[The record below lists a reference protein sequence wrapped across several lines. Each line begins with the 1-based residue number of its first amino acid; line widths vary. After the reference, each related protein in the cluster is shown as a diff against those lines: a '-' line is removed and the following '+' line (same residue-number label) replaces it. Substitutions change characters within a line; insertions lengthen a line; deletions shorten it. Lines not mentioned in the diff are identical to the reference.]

1 MTIYER
7 IRRWRKWWSVV
18 TDPAPAPEPA
28 PAPAPAP
35 APVPTPSPFLDMRGA
50 NLVGGSTAWTGWS
63 IADGPVYG
71 TNCKFVSN
79 AEVDRCIANG
89 MNTFRLLFTWEALQ
103 PAPYNDINANVGNYK
118 IYADKLFALVT
129 YITSKGANVILDIHG
144 DIDAGFAA
152 YRSVKVGALYDGHKI
167 EDLLENLWR
176 QLARKYKDNPRV
188 LYGITNEPHDISA
201 AVWYA
206 CAQKVL
212 NGIRSEGA
220 TAAIIMPG
228 TDWTGAGSWT
238 WHNSAGWNLSDPL
251 NNTQVQV
258 HLYLDAN
265 AGGGTTEIVSPTIGV
280 ERMKG
285 VVEWA
290 RSKGLKVYLGE
301 IGLSAS
307 NPIGQQAWN
316 NLHNYLL
323 ANRDV
328 CSGFAFW
335 ALGPKFWW
343 DSYRFTL
350 NNGTG
355 TSPQL
360 QMIQGALK

>member
-1 MTIYER
+1 MTIYDR
-7 IRRWRKWWSVV
+7 VRRSWKRWFSYTAPVV
-18 TDPAPAPEPA
+18 EPEPAPIPVPAPEPT
-28 PAPAPAP
+28 PL
-35 APVPTPSPFLDMRGA
+35 PSPFLDMRGA
-50 NLVGGSTAWTGWS
+50 NLVGGSTAWTGWTV
-63 IADGPVYG
+63 ANGPVYG
-71 TNCKFVSN
+71 TNCKFVST
-79 AEVDRCIANG
+79 AEIDRAVANG

-103 PAPYNDINANVGNYK
+103 PGRYSDINANTGNYK

-129 YITSKGANVILDIHG
+129 YITGKGANVILDIHG

-152 YRSVKVGALYDGHKI
+152 YRSNKVGTLYNGDKV
-167 EDLLENLWR
+167 EDLLENLWW

-206 CAQKVL
+206 CAQKII
-212 NGIRSEGA
+212 NGIRYAGA
-220 TAAIIMPG
+220 TAPIIMPG
-228 TDWTGAGSWT
+228 TDWTGAGSWS
-238 WHNSAGWNLSDPL
+238 WHNASGWNLVDPL

-258 HLYLDAN
+258 HLYLDSN

-280 ERMKG
+280 ERMKF

-290 RSKGLKVYLGE
+290 RAKRLRVYLGE
-301 IGLSAS
+301 IGLSAA
-307 NPIGQQAWN
+307 NPIGEQAWD
-316 NLHNYLL
+316 NLHNYML

-335 ALGPKFWW
+335 ALGPQYWW

-350 NNGTG
+350 NDGSG
-355 TSPQL
+355 SSAQL
-360 QMIQGALK
+360 RMIQGALK